1 MAKKEVIYQG
11 LADLR
16 VSVEDSSFE
25 SPNYFRVSKLSSEFT
40 SGINTFKFKG
50 NPSVFSDGSIIY
62 IEILDSNG
70 EPIYYEAKLDLESQQ
85 QGAIVSIFINQNTAP
100 GEGYVIICGSA
111 TRDENGNLLDSQSI
125 NVRWT
130 RSIYIDPSKRNT
142 DEIIFETLP
151 EIFITNSTGSYT
163 NQNYLLGNRI
173 VTASNTDI
181 QYSYRNNT
189 PALYDGTLP
198 FLANITSAEV
208 RINYSDLTNIVP
220 ALNGTLAT
228 TSFTS
233 SILYV
238 TGSSA
243 NVAVLTNPI
252 EFEIQ
257 NSNSKFRPTSVL
269 VTSAS
274 LTYVQSAS
282 ISTSTTEN
290 SHNLATVY
298 FSNLQPQVGTV
309 ARIRSYYRSAGIG
322 EYILSNE
329 TDISNQ
335 ADEFGFTAN
344 TVTASFVIN
353 TVHRNDRLDFKFEFI
368 NPVGSV
374 SKQVVESL
382 NNLFLG
388 GNTYIGGDDNLL
400 TGSLY
405 VAGATGTGVHI
416 SGKGSA
422 AMVRSIGYNG
432 FQNALSGAGSAGF
445 VIYSGSVQPL
455 LTAAESYSGV
465 GLELVANT
473 ASYFRYTTAG
483 GGNLDVR
490 TTSFFLGISGS
501 ANDSYISSSNGAV
514 TIYSQNFALS
524 STGAVSASALYVA
537 KTVGGSEQIMI
548 DTQNAILDATNL
560 GRSLYHNTT
569 EYVVDSITPSLAIGE
584 FVFQGLKNEFKYVV
598 SFQSKVT
605 NTTAATKFVR
615 LTANLYYT
623 NSGSS
628 DSSTSYY
635 DSWTQIGGA
644 GGTVVGTL
652 TRPFSAGIG
661 TSTKTFS
668 EDESISIDLSAPG
681 FLQYQGKLLRMEL
694 TASCSTTDTTGY
706 IKNIAVT
713 GTRGIGASWNQT
725 VGNISI
731 PTPR

>member
-16 VSVEDSSFE
+16 VAIDDQSVD
-25 SPNYFRVSKLSSEFT
+25 SPNYFRISKLSSEFT

-50 NPSVFSDGSIIY
+50 NPSVFNDGSIIY

-70 EPIYYEAKLDLESQQ
+70 EPIYYETKLDLESQQ
-85 QGAIVSIFINQNTAP
+85 QGAIVSIFINQDTAP

-111 TRDENGNLLDSQSI
+111 TRDEFGNLLSSDRI
-125 NVRWT
+125 NVRWSK
-130 RSIYIDPSKRNT
+130 SIYIDPSKRNS
-142 DEIIFETLP
+142 DEIIFEVLP

-163 NQNYLLGNRI
+163 NQNFLLGNRI
-173 VTASNTDI
+173 LTASNTDI

-189 PALYDGTLP
+189 PALFDGNLP
-198 FLANITSAEV
+198 FLSNITSAEV
-208 RINYSDLTNIVP
+208 RVNYSDLSNIVP
-220 ALNGTLAT
+220 TLNGTLAT

-238 TGSSA
+238 TGAVA
-243 NVAVLTNPI
+243 NIAVLSNPI
-252 EFEIQ
+252 EFELQ
-257 NSNSKFRPTSVL
+257 NSNSKFQPISAL

-274 LTYVQSAS
+274 VTYIQSAS
-282 ISTSTTEN
+282 VSTSSTEN
-290 SHNLATVY
+290 SHNLATVF

-329 TDISNQ
+329 TDISDQ

-353 TVHRNDRLDFKFEFI
+353 TVHRNDRLDFKFEFV

-422 AMVRSIGYNG
+422 AMVRSIGYTG

-514 TIYSQNFALS
+514 EIYSQDFYLGP
-524 STGAVSASALYVA
+524 TGDVTASALYVSNN
-537 KTVGGSEQIMI
+537 VSGSEQIMI

-560 GRSLYHNTT
+560 GRSLYYDTT
-569 EYVVDSITPSLAIGE
+569 EHVINNSGFFPIGE
-584 FVFQGLKNEFKYVV
+584 FVFQGLKNEFKYLVSCQAKLTNTHASGL
-598 SFQSKVT
+598 SFQLRKKLLFAST
-605 NTTAATKFVR
+605 
-615 LTANLYYT
+615 
-623 NSGSS
+623 GSS
-628 DSSTSYY
+628 STFGDVGTTSYDTWSPLAD
-635 DSWTQIGGA
+635 DSDVILLSN
-644 GGTVVGTL
+644 TVT
-652 TRPFSAGIG
+652 TRSA
-661 TSTKTFS
+661 TRS
-668 EDESISIDLSAPG
+668 EDQAKYFDLSASSS
-681 FLQYQGKLLRMEL
+681 YQGKLFRIEFS
-694 TASCSTTDTTGY
+694 ASLVGYNAGDIGY

-713 GTRGIGASWNQT
+713 GCRGIAAALGSSTSTLLPAPP
-725 VGNISI
+725 GN
-731 PTPR
+731 R

>member
-16 VSVEDSSFE
+16 VIVEDQSVD

-50 NPSVFSDGSIIY
+50 NPNIFNDGSIIY

-70 EPIYYEAKLDLESQQ
+70 EPIYYETKLDLESQQ
-85 QGAIVSIFINQNTAP
+85 QGAIVSIFINQDTAP

-111 TRDENGNLLDSQSI
+111 TRDESGNLLQSDRI
-125 NVRWT
+125 NVRWSK
-130 RSIYIDPSKRNT
+130 SIYIDPSKRNS

-173 VTASNTDI
+173 LTASNTDI

-189 PALYDGTLP
+189 PALFDGNLP
-198 FLANITSAEV
+198 FLSNITSAEV
-208 RINYSDLTNIVP
+208 RVNYSDLSNIVP

-233 SILYV
+233 SVLYV
-238 TGSSA
+238 TGSTS
-243 NVAVLTNPI
+243 NIAVLTTPI
-252 EFEIQ
+252 EFDIQ
-257 NSNSKFRPTSVL
+257 NSNSKFRPISAL
-269 VTSAS
+269 VASAS
-274 LTYVQSAS
+274 ITYVQSAS
-282 ISTSTTEN
+282 LSTSSTEN
-290 SHNLATVY
+290 SHNLATVF

-329 TDISNQ
+329 TDISDQ

-422 AMVRSIGYNG
+422 AMVRSIGYTG

-514 TIYSQNFALS
+514 SIYSQNFALS
-524 STGAVSASALYVA
+524 STGVVSASALYVA
-537 KTVGGSEQIMI
+537 KTVGSSEQIMI

-569 EYVVDSITPSLAIGE
+569 EYVMTTSGVDVPIGE
-584 FVFQGLKNEFKYVV
+584 FVFQGLKNEFKYTI
-598 SFQSKVT
+598 SFQAK
-605 NTTAATKFVR
+605 
-615 LTANLYYT
+615 LDYT
-623 NSGSS
+623 SGTGALSLLFERKLFYAPTG
-628 DSSTSYY
+628 SSTSSDIDY
-635 DSWTQIGGA
+635 DTWTSIGGSVSSVQLQRN
-644 GGTVVGTL
+644 TVGT
-652 TRPFSAGIG
+652 SS
-661 TSTKTFS
+661 STKS
-668 EDESISIDLSAPG
+668 EDQAITFDLSTPSYS
-681 FLQYQGKLLRMEL
+681 QHQGKLMRMEFS
-694 TASCSTTDTTGY
+694 ASISGLPIGTGY

-725 VGNISI
+725 LGNISI

>member
-25 SPNYFRVSKLSSEFT
+25 SPNYFRVSKLASEFT

-50 NPSVFSDGSIIY
+50 NPSVFNDGSVIY

-70 EPIYYEAKLDLESQQ
+70 EPIYYETKLDLESQQ

-198 FLANITSAEV
+198 FLANISSAEV
-208 RINYSDLTNIVP
+208 RINYSNLTNIVP

-233 SILYV
+233 SISYV
-238 TGSSA
+238 TGSTA

-335 ADEFGFTAN
+335 ADEFGFTPN
-344 TVTASFVIN
+344 TVTASFFIN
-353 TVHRNDRLDFKFEFI
+353 TIQRNDRLDFKFEFV
-368 NPVGSV
+368 NPIGSV

-422 AMVRSIGYNG
+422 AMVRSIGYLG

-455 LTAAESYSGV
+455 LSAAESYSGV
-465 GLELVANT
+465 GLELVANS

-501 ANDSYISSSNGAV
+501 SQDSYISSSNGAV
-514 TIYSQNFALS
+514 TIYSQNFAVS
-524 STGAVSASALYVA
+524 STGVVSASALYVA
-537 KTVGGSEQIMI
+537 KNVGGTEQVMI
-548 DTQNAILDATNL
+548 DTTNAILDATNL
-560 GRSLYHNTT
+560 GRSLYNDVT
-569 EYVVDSITPSLAIGE
+569 EHTITGANQPIGE
-584 FVFQGLKNEFKYVV
+584 FIFQGLKNEFKYII
-598 SFQSKVT
+598 SLRSKIDYT
-605 NTTAATKFVR
+605 SGPGSLSLLLIRKLKFAAT
-615 LTANLYYT
+615 
-623 NSGSS
+623 G
-628 DSSTSYY
+628 SSTSDDSFY
-635 DSWTQIGGA
+635 DNWQLIDSVSTSI
-644 GGTVVGTL
+644 L
-652 TRPFSAGIG
+652 SRNSAG
-661 TSTKTFS
+661 TSSKTHS
-668 EDESISIDLSAPG
+668 EDQSYSFDLSSPS
-681 FLQYQGKLLRMEL
+681 FIQYQGKLMKMEL
-694 TASCSTTDTTGY
+694 SASLSGTPSGSGY
-706 IKNIAVT
+706 IKFITAI
-713 GTRGIGASWNQT
+713 GTRGIGASWNQSI
-725 VGNISI
+725 GNVSI
-731 PTPR
+731 PPFS

>member
-25 SPNYFRVSKLSSEFT
+25 SPNYFRVSKLASEFT

-50 NPSVFSDGSIIY
+50 NPSVFNDGSVIY

-70 EPIYYEAKLDLESQQ
+70 EPIYYETKLDLESQQ

-198 FLANITSAEV
+198 FLANISSAEV
-208 RINYSDLTNIVP
+208 RINYSNLTNIVP

-233 SILYV
+233 SISYV
-238 TGSSA
+238 TGSTA

-335 ADEFGFTAN
+335 ADEFGFTPN
-344 TVTASFVIN
+344 TVTASFFIN
-353 TVHRNDRLDFKFEFI
+353 TIQRNDRLDFKFEFV
-368 NPVGSV
+368 NPIGSV

-422 AMVRSIGYNG
+422 AMVRSIGYLG

-455 LTAAESYSGV
+455 LSAAESYSGV
-465 GLELVANT
+465 GLELVANS

-501 ANDSYISSSNGAV
+501 SQDSYISSSNGAV
-514 TIYSQNFALS
+514 TIYSQNFAVS
-524 STGAVSASALYVA
+524 STGVVSASALYVA
-537 KTVGGSEQIMI
+537 KNVGGTEQVMI
-548 DTQNAILDATNL
+548 DTTNAILDATNL
-560 GRSLYHNTT
+560 GRSLYNDVT
-569 EYVVDSITPSLAIGE
+569 EHTITGANQPIGE
-584 FVFQGLKNEFKYVV
+584 FIFQGLKNEFKYII
-598 SFQSKVT
+598 SLRSKIDYT
-605 NTTAATKFVR
+605 SGPGSLSLLLIRKLKFAAT
-615 LTANLYYT
+615 
-623 NSGSS
+623 G
-628 DSSTSYY
+628 SSTSDDSFY
-635 DSWTQIGGA
+635 DNWQLIDSVSTSI
-644 GGTVVGTL
+644 L
-652 TRPFSAGIG
+652 SRNSAG
-661 TSTKTFS
+661 TSSKTHS
-668 EDESISIDLSAPG
+668 EDQSYSFDLSSPS
-681 FLQYQGKLLRMEL
+681 FIQYQGKLMKMEL
-694 TASCSTTDTTGY
+694 SASLSGTPSGTGY
-706 IKNIAVT
+706 IKFITAI
-713 GTRGIGASWNQT
+713 GTRGIGASWNQSI
-725 VGNISI
+725 GNVSI
-731 PTPR
+731 PPFS